1 MLNLIRLKQEFNK
14 LGGLMMQFSKNIKNT
29 VCLMAVCG
37 LLLILTGC
45 SFTGGPRGRWGF
57 TPQVGYGNPN
67 KLGTHSYGFGGSEG
81 YGIFYTL
88 RGGSIDLDH
97 VRGTADLTRWAYV
110 RAYNTLRKGG
120 SGFSVSPNFEWTTN
134 KIKIQY
140 PVGWKQ
146 LPEAERDKAAH
157 EAALIIAPV
166 VGYNSMVW
174 HEMLT
179 WKGTHFMLIE
189 PEFTSAFSWDDL
201 YSDLTGAQLA
211 IQAIKDGNVATGD
224 YNRAMTTLI
233 QKEFDTLQ
241 VVPKQKAI
249 AITESVRGTW
259 HETGRLMKRNMDTGY
274 DDGQVTPAL
283 IPGYTDEPPISK
295 TMPTFDGLQEFGITV
310 KYTVSSAYFENG
322 ELKKIAGTKTA
333 VEPVKDYPT
342 IMKNIE
348 KEAIEKYGYMIR

>member
-1 MLNLIRLKQEFNK
+1 MTT
-14 LGGLMMQFSKNIKNT
+14 FSKNINHS
-29 VCLMAVCG
+29 LWLIAIAG
-37 LLLILTGC
+37 LLPALAGC

-57 TPQVGYGNPN
+57 TPQVGYGNPDR
-67 KLGTHSYGFGGSEG
+67 LGTHSYGFGGSEG

-110 RAYNTLRKGG
+110 RAYDTLRKGKG
-120 SGFSVSPNFEWTTN
+120 GFTVSPNFEWTTN

-140 PVGWKQ
+140 PIGWKQ
-146 LPEAERDKAAH
+146 LSQAERDKLAR
-157 EAALIIAPV
+157 EAALIIAPT
-166 VGYNSMVW
+166 VGYNSMIW

-179 WKGTHFMLIE
+179 WKGTHFMLFE

-201 YSDLTGAQLA
+201 YSDLTGSLMA
-211 IQAIKDGNVATGD
+211 IQAIKEGNVATGD
-224 YNRAMTTLI
+224 YNRAMTALI
-233 QKEFDTLQ
+233 QKEFQTLH

-259 HETGRLMKRNMDTGY
+259 HGSGKLMKRNMDTGY

-295 TMPTFDGLQEFGITV
+295 PMPTFDGLQEFGITV
-310 KYTVSSAYFENG
+310 KYTVSSTYFENG
-322 ELKKIAGTKTA
+322 KLKKIAGTKSA
-333 VEPVKDYPT
+333 VEPVKHFPT

-348 KEAIEKYGYMIR
+348 QEAIQKYGYMIR